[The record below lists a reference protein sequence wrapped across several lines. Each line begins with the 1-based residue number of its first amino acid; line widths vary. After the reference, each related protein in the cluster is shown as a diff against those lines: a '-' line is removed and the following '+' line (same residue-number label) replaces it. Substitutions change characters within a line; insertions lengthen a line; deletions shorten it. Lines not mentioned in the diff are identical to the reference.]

1 MALMERER
9 VLVEH
14 PEGPAEPHEKPP
26 GIRKNGLAGN
36 TAARRVKGDVGP
48 ETRQFRIFRSLALYG
63 LGDVSYG
70 DIADPVFLG
79 QLRKLDHWVE
89 CVPLTECARQ
99 ALLDEGLP
107 VYYEV
112 GAMKSPE
119 DYSSMGNEGR
129 VLPFDNGEYVSFE
142 KGDGFY
148 SVSWTC
154 ALALQPAVD
163 ALLTCAGSAYEPS
176 EGGLVERD
184 EWVQGPAREM
194 LGHIRKRYAK
204 ISFARLSGERLAIA
218 WRSDAGASEDG
229 KVKLHECFVVCSV
242 DDRELLGN
250 LLRETGT
257 PSVGASSDEVVSQ
270 LDDLL
275 QDYPASSA

>member
-1 MALMERER
+1 
-9 VLVEH
+9 
-14 PEGPAEPHEKPP
+14 
-26 GIRKNGLAGN
+26 
-36 TAARRVKGDVGP
+36 
-48 ETRQFRIFRSLALYG
+48 
-63 LGDVSYG
+63 
-70 DIADPVFLG
+70 
-79 QLRKLDHWVE
+79 
-89 CVPLTECARQ
+89 
-99 ALLDEGLP
+99 
-107 VYYEV
+107 
-112 GAMKSPE
+112 MKSPE
-119 DYSSMGNEGR
+119 NYTNVGNEGR
-129 VLPFDNGEYVSFE
+129 RLPFDNGEYVSFE

>member
-1 MALMERER
+1 MERER
-9 VLVEH
+9 LLVEDRTERAQ
-14 PEGPAEPHEKPP
+14 PRERPP
-26 GIRKNGLAGN
+26 GVRKNGLVGD
-36 TAARRVKGDVGP
+36 TAARRIKGDVGT
-48 ETRQFRIFRSLALYG
+48 ETKQYRVFRSLALYG

-70 DIADPVFLG
+70 DLGDPVFSG
-79 QLRKLDHWVE
+79 QLEKLDDWVE
-89 CVPLTECARQ
+89 CIPLTDSAHQR
-99 ALLDEGLP
+99 LLDTNLS
-107 VYYEV
+107 VYYEL
-112 GAMKSPE
+112 GTMKSPE
-119 DYSSMGNEGR
+119 NYTNVGNEGR
-129 VLPFDNGEYVSFE
+129 RLPFDNGEYVSFE